1 MGEGSG
7 IMNDIIYFLKNGS
20 KQPARLDK
28 KIPFRVEYGKQIIL
42 TGLGLILFVFLIF
55 LIF

>member
-1 MGEGSG
+1 
-7 IMNDIIYFLKNGS
+7 MNDVIYFLKNGS

-55 LIF
+55 LIFYLFFF